1 MSVMMLDLF
10 SPQEDHDQWASTAH
24 HMRRPTRSL
33 LCLSCDRRLVWVLI
47 DKITATTA
55 FSLIKCHF
63 NFLYVLYT
71 NLRVEHDIYLY
82 SFKETRT

>member
-33 LCLSCDRRLVWVLI
+33 LCLSCDRQLVWVLI
-47 DKITATTA
+47 DKITATKA
-55 FSLIKCHF
+55 FSLNATSTSCMFRIQ
-63 NFLYVLYT
+63 T
-71 NLRVEHDIYLY
+71 EG
-82 SFKETRT
+82 